1 MHISNKLVIQ
11 AITISLLSIST
22 GAVFA
27 AGMNANVPV
36 SVTSN
41 YASGGLRD
49 TRYEGSNNGY
59 IYCRIT
65 GYGASSNIY
74 VACAA
79 RDSQGD
85 TLSCYMYNPGDGILR
100 ALSSVSYA
108 SRIYFYKDAYSSRC
122 AVITVYNGSHYL

>member
-1 MHISNKLVIQ
+1 MV
-11 AITISLLSIST
+11 AVFTMVT
-22 GAVFA
+22 GAVSA
-27 AGMNANVPV
+27 AGMNASVPV

-49 TRYEGSNNGY
+49 TRYEGSNNAY

-65 GYGASSNIY
+65 GYATSTNIY
-74 VACAA
+74 VNCAA

-85 TLSCYMYNPGDGILR
+85 SLSCYMYNPGDGILR
-100 ALSSVSYA
+100 ALTSVSYA
-108 SRIYFYKDAYSSRC
+108 SRIYFYKDAYSSKC